1 MSSFEKGEVYVS
13 SRAERI
19 FNIIKQD
26 KDISS
31 QEMAD
36 LYDDFATSYDKVIL
50 ELYQTWSY
58 YQRL

>member
-1 MSSFEKGEVYVS
+1 MSSFEKGEVYIS

-26 KDISS
+26 KDFSS

-50 ELYQTWSY
+50 ELYQT
-58 YQRL
+58 